1 MVEKLGATIGAF
13 RLSRWLTSNRLFCA
27 WELMK
32 QCKGTYTA
40 WQFARGIGCSQ
51 RTVYRWLNEE
61 AVPSP
66 LALEKLEG
74 VFVKILGE
82 NWLNRVE
89 TFENMIRQSNLIKG
103 GRE

>member
-1 MVEKLGATIGAF
+1 MEVVLGPF
-13 RLSRWLTSNRLFCA
+13 RLSEWLTSNRLFCA

-32 QCKGTYTA
+32 QSKGTYTA
-40 WQFARGIGCSQ
+40 WQFAQDIGCSQ

-66 LALEKLEG
+66 MALEKVEG
-74 VFVKILGE
+74 VFVEILGE
-82 NWLNRVE
+82 NWLKRVE
-89 TFENMIRQSNLIKG
+89 TFEKMIRQSNLIKG

>member
-1 MVEKLGATIGAF
+1 VTEKVEVVLGAF
-13 RLSRWLTSNRLFCA
+13 QLSSWLTSNRLFCA

-32 QCKGTYTA
+32 QSKGTYTA

-51 RTVYRWLNEE
+51 RTVFRWLNEE

-66 LALEKLEG
+66 IFLEKLEG
-74 VFVKILGE
+74 LFVEILGE
-82 NWLNRVE
+82 NWLKRVE
-89 TFENMIRQSNLIKG
+89 MFEKMIRQSNLIKG